1 MNGPTKT
8 YSSIDEAGKAI
19 KLAHEQ
25 CTDLNPDG
33 SLKGSG
39 TIPAPKHEITHLMAT
54 DEETKLVYALF
65 ADIQKDLEQLRSKL
79 TTIGAPRSAEC
90 LKNAIQY
97 HEGIKA
103 ILEEELAGPR

>member
-8 YSSIDEAGKAI
+8 YTSIDEAGKAI
-19 KLAHEQ
+19 RLAHEQ
-25 CTDLNPDG
+25 CTDYDTVTP
-33 SLKGSG
+33 
-39 TIPAPKHEITHLMAT
+39 PAPVKPGTVRLMAS
-54 DEETKLVYALF
+54 DEDTKWVYAMY
-65 ADIQKDLEQLRSKL
+65 ADIQKDMEELRSKL

-97 HEGIKA
+97 HEGFKA